1 MLLSQKNMYSV
12 REKHKKAKDRIE
24 QDICSAV
31 EDYLKESEQKHYL
44 EKSNDYK
51 LNKKNKYKKTCIK
64 NISIVPILEDDNFIS
79 TIKKYM
85 KSENLFK
92 NEGKILNDDEIFVNR
107 YKSFSEKSPVNES
120 NKDIS
125 QNTEKVEILE
135 DGSICIKNTTGLVSP
150 SLGEK
155 LVEIKNMNIED
166 SNKEIE
172 QDILINSKLL
182 ISNNIR
188 SLDEFEDKE
197 YMTINDNNLNRK
209 KNNIL
214 EINDLEC
221 NSNSKINTTLPDIL
235 KDNNI
240 GKNYFQGVYFSTSK
254 KNKINSKRNSY
265 INSNQKKINT
275 NVKKKKLIRNQYNST
290 FNLKEKD
297 IKKKERNFIK
307 EIKINNENEL
317 NYKRILFGDN
327 YIEDDDD
334 INNQWKYLSNKYI
347 KKYNKELLSNNI
359 QIIVQNLKIQN
370 ILNIKNKSKK
380 TAQNNSNIIKCE
392 DNYLN
397 NNEQN
402 LSIEEEN
409 IKTKENI
416 DNSIKSSFDDI
427 SNNNNSVCSNKPT
440 NISQILNPPILNYNN
455 NYENIF
461 NEIDNISEEIIKDES
476 YNKVKKYQ
484 GDIESIN
491 EEMNESYEEPESK
504 EDKIENKILHSSNK
518 KRNEKIIKIKDP
530 KIDKF
535 KINLDL
541 NKINEDMSLIN
552 KMYKEKNVFELKIK
566 DIDSL
571 SYSPISCASNRIRY
585 QLNNKNNNRDS
596 KCSSDII
603 IGSADISISKE
614 KEIELS
620 DDEKELNR
628 NLLSKYLTYK
638 IESNNDGGGIKL
650 LFFFNKS
657 FNAPKYLININSY
670 KKIIKMI
677 FYKKR
682 KPISKYYYESLI
694 KILINHLSKIKKE
707 YSLIKKNRNI
717 INEKEKEEIKN
728 VCIEIDKKINILD
741 NNIKELKDAYINGII
756 KKQLIKDKNEKKK
769 FIKKLNIQGKRNKL
783 KIIYNEII
791 KILNDKINET
801 EIKNNYYKGMNE
813 LLTKYEKI
821 NEKDINEGKI
831 KYIYNENKEN
841 IEHKRK
847 NKINEKKIFIILLPI
862 MFVINYFMNN
872 LKGI

>member
-1 MLLSQKNMYSV
+1 MYSV
-12 REKHKKAKDRIE
+12 REKQKKAKDRIE

-31 EDYLKESEQKHYL
+31 EDYLKESEQKQYL
-44 EKSNDYK
+44 EKSNDYI
-51 LNKKNKYKKTCIK
+51 LNKKNKYRITNIK
-64 NISIVPILEDDNFIS
+64 NISNIPIIEDDNFIS
-79 TIKKYM
+79 TIKNYM
-85 KSENLFK
+85 KSENLFN
-92 NEGKILNDDEIFVNR
+92 NEGKILNDDEILINR
-107 YKSFSEKSPVNES
+107 HKSFSEKSPIIES
-120 NKDIS
+120 KKDIS

-135 DGSICIKNTTGLVSP
+135 DGSICIKNTTGLLSP

-155 LVEIKNMNIED
+155 LVEIKNINIED

-188 SLDEFEDKE
+188 SLEENDDKE
-197 YMTINDNNLNRK
+197 YMTINDNNINRK

-214 EINDLEC
+214 ETNDLEF

-235 KDNNI
+235 KDNSI
-240 GKNYFQGVYFSTSK
+240 GNTYFKGIYFSTSK
-254 KNKINSKRNSY
+254 KNKINSKKNNY

-275 NVKKKKLIRNQYNST
+275 NVKKKRLIRSQNNKE

-297 IKKKERNFIK
+297 IKKQERNFIK
-307 EIKINNENEL
+307 EIKINKENEL

-327 YIEDDDD
+327 YNEDDDD
-334 INNQWKYLSNKYI
+334 IINQWKYLSNKYI

-370 ILNIKNKSKK
+370 ILNIKNQSRK

-397 NNEQN
+397 QNEQS
-402 LSIEEEN
+402 LSIKEEYIKNKESN
-409 IKTKENI
+409 IQDISNK
-416 DNSIKSSFDDI
+416 SFDDI
-427 SNNNNSVCSNKPT
+427 SNNNYSENSNKPT
-440 NISQILNPPILNYNN
+440 NVSQILNPPIINYNN

-461 NEIDNISEEIIKDES
+461 NEIDNISEENIKNES

-491 EEMNESYEEPESK
+491 EEMNESYEEQESK
-504 EDKIENKILHSSNK
+504 EVENKLLFSSSK
-518 KRNEKIIKIKDP
+518 KRKEKIIKINNP
-530 KIDKF
+530 KADQF

-541 NKINEDMSLIN
+541 NKIKEDMNMIN
-552 KMYKEKNVFELKIK
+552 KMYKESNVFELKIK

-571 SYSPISCASNRIRY
+571 SYSPISCASNKIKY
-585 QLNNKNNNRDS
+585 QLNKNNNRDS
-596 KCSSDII
+596 KCNSEII
-603 IGSADISISKE
+603 IGNAGISKSKE

-620 DDEKELNR
+620 DDEKELNKD
-628 NLLSKYLTYK
+628 LLSKYLTYK
-638 IESNNDGGGIKL
+638 IESNYDNGGIKL
-650 LFFFNKS
+650 LFFFDKS
-657 FNAPKYLININSY
+657 FNAPKHLININSY

-694 KILINHLSKIKKE
+694 KMLIHHFSKIKTE
-707 YSLIKKNRNI
+707 YSLKKKNRKI
-717 INEKEKEEIKN
+717 INEKEKEEIRN
-728 VCIEIDKKINILD
+728 ECIEIDKKINILEK
-741 NNIKELKDAYINGII
+741 NIMELKDVYICAII
-756 KKQLIKDKNEKKK
+756 KRQLIKDKNEKKK
-769 FIKKLNIQGKRNKL
+769 FIKKLNIQEKRNKV

-791 KILNDKINET
+791 KMLNDKINEV
-801 EIKNNYYKGMNE
+801 EINNNYYKRIND

-821 NEKDINEGKI
+821 NERDIEEGKI
-831 KYIYNENKEN
+831 KYINNEI
-841 IEHKRK
+841 IEHKK
-847 NKINEKKIFIILLPI
+847 IKKINEKKIFIILLPI
-862 MFVINYFMNN
+862 MFVINYFVNN

>member
-1 MLLSQKNMYSV
+1 MYSV
-12 REKHKKAKDRIE
+12 REKQKKAKDRIE

-31 EDYLKESEQKHYL
+31 EDYLKESEQKQYL
-44 EKSNDYK
+44 EKSNDYI
-51 LNKKNKYKKTCIK
+51 LNKKNKYRKTNIK
-64 NISIVPILEDDNFIS
+64 NISNIPIIEDDNFIS
-79 TIKKYM
+79 TIKNYI
-85 KSENLFK
+85 KSENLYN
-92 NEGKILNDDEIFVNR
+92 NEGKILNDDEILINR
-107 YKSFSEKSPVNES
+107 HKSFSEKSPIIES
-120 NKDIS
+120 KKDIS

-135 DGSICIKNTTGLVSP
+135 DGSICIKNTTGLLSP

-155 LVEIKNMNIED
+155 LVEIKNINIED

-188 SLDEFEDKE
+188 SLEENDDKE
-197 YMTINDNNLNRK
+197 YMTINDNNINRK

-214 EINDLEC
+214 ETNDLEF

-235 KDNNI
+235 KDNSI
-240 GKNYFQGVYFSTSK
+240 GNTYFKGIYFSTSK
-254 KNKINSKRNSY
+254 KNKINSKKNNY

-275 NVKKKKLIRNQYNST
+275 NVKKKRLIRSQNNNE

-297 IKKKERNFIK
+297 IKKQERNFIK
-307 EIKINNENEL
+307 EIKINKENEL

-327 YIEDDDD
+327 YNEDDDD
-334 INNQWKYLSNKYI
+334 IINQWKYLSNKYI

-370 ILNIKNKSKK
+370 ILNIKNQSRK

-397 NNEQN
+397 QNEQS
-402 LSIEEEN
+402 LSIKEEYIKNKESN
-409 IKTKENI
+409 IQDISNK
-416 DNSIKSSFDDI
+416 SFDDI
-427 SNNNNSVCSNKPT
+427 SNNNYSENSNKPT
-440 NISQILNPPILNYNN
+440 NVSQILNPPIINYNN

-461 NEIDNISEEIIKDES
+461 NEIDNISEENIKNES

-491 EEMNESYEEPESK
+491 EEMNESYEEQESK
-504 EDKIENKILHSSNK
+504 EVENKLLFSSSK
-518 KRNEKIIKIKDP
+518 KRKEKIIKINNP
-530 KIDKF
+530 KADQF

-541 NKINEDMSLIN
+541 NKIKEDMNMIN
-552 KMYKEKNVFELKIK
+552 KMYKESNVFELKIK

-571 SYSPISCASNRIRY
+571 SYSPISCASNKIKY
-585 QLNNKNNNRDS
+585 QINKNNNRDS
-596 KCSSDII
+596 KCNSEII
-603 IGSADISISKE
+603 IGNAGISKSKE

-620 DDEKELNR
+620 DDEKELNKD
-628 NLLSKYLTYK
+628 LLSKYLTYK
-638 IESNNDGGGIKL
+638 IESNYDNGGIKL
-650 LFFFNKS
+650 LFFFDKS
-657 FNAPKYLININSY
+657 FNAPKHLININSY

-694 KILINHLSKIKKE
+694 KMLIHHFSKIKTE
-707 YSLIKKNRNI
+707 YSLKKKNRKI
-717 INEKEKEEIKN
+717 INEKEKEEIRN
-728 VCIEIDKKINILD
+728 ECIEIDKKINILEK
-741 NNIKELKDAYINGII
+741 NIKELKDVYICAII
-756 KKQLIKDKNEKKK
+756 KRQLIKDKNEKKK
-769 FIKKLNIQGKRNKL
+769 FIKKLNIQEKRNKV

-791 KILNDKINET
+791 KMLNDKINET
-801 EIKNNYYKGMNE
+801 EINNNYYKRISE

-821 NEKDINEGKI
+821 NEKDIEEGKI
-831 KYIYNENKEN
+831 KYINNEN
-841 IEHKRK
+841 IEHKK
-847 NKINEKKIFIILLPI
+847 IKKINEKKIFIILLPI
-862 MFVINYFMNN
+862 MFVINYFVNN

>member
-44 EKSNDYK
+44 EKNNDYK

-188 SLDEFEDKE
+188 SLEEYEDKE

-275 NVKKKKLIRNQYNST
+275 NVKKKKLIRNQYNNT

-638 IESNNDGGGIKL
+638 IESNYDGGGIKL
-650 LFFFNKS
+650 LFFFNNS

-756 KKQLIKDKNEKKK
+756 KKQVIKDKNEKKK

>member
-1 MLLSQKNMYSV
+1 MYSV
-12 REKHKKAKDRIE
+12 REKQKKAKDRIE

-31 EDYLKESEQKHYL
+31 EDYLKESEQKQYL
-44 EKSNDYK
+44 EKSNDYI
-51 LNKKNKYKKTCIK
+51 LNKKNKYRITNIK
-64 NISIVPILEDDNFIS
+64 NISNIPIIEDDNFIS
-79 TIKKYM
+79 TIKNYI
-85 KSENLFK
+85 KSENLYN
-92 NEGKILNDDEIFVNR
+92 NEGKILNDDEILINR
-107 YKSFSEKSPVNES
+107 HKSFSEKSPIIES
-120 NKDIS
+120 KKDIS

-135 DGSICIKNTTGLVSP
+135 DGSICIKNTTGLLSP

-155 LVEIKNMNIED
+155 LVEIKNINIED

-188 SLDEFEDKE
+188 SLEEYEDKE
-197 YMTINDNNLNRK
+197 YNTINDNNLNRK
-209 KNNIL
+209 KSNIL
-214 EINDLEC
+214 EMNDLEW

-240 GKNYFQGVYFSTSK
+240 GNTYFQGVYFSTSK

-265 INSNQKKINT
+265 INCNQKKINT
-275 NVKKKKLIRNQYNST
+275 NVKKKRLIRNQYNNT

-297 IKKKERNFIK
+297 INKEQNIKEKERNFIK

-327 YIEDDDD
+327 YNEDDDD
-334 INNQWKYLSNKYI
+334 VNNQWKYLSNKYI

-370 ILNIKNKSKK
+370 ILNIKNKSRM

-402 LSIEEEN
+402 LSIKEEN
-409 IKTKENI
+409 TKNKENI
-416 DNSIKSSFDDI
+416 DNSIKSSFEDI
-427 SNNNNSVCSNKPT
+427 SSNNYSVCLNKPT

-461 NEIDNISEEIIKDES
+461 NEIDNISEEIIKNES

-491 EEMNESYEEPESK
+491 EEMNESYEEQESK
-504 EDKIENKILHSSNK
+504 EDKIENKILYSSNK
-518 KRNEKIIKIKDP
+518 KKNEKIIKIKAP

-535 KINLDL
+535 KINLNI
-541 NKINEDMSLIN
+541 NKMNEDMNLIN
-552 KMYKEKNVFELKIK
+552 KMFKEKNVFELKIK

-596 KCSSDII
+596 KYSSDII
-603 IGSADISISKE
+603 IGNSDISINKE

-620 DDEKELNR
+620 DDEKELNKS
-628 NLLSKYLTYK
+628 LLSKYLTYK
-638 IESNNDGGGIKL
+638 IESNFDGGGIKL
-650 LFFFNKS
+650 LFFFNNS
-657 FNAPKYLININSY
+657 FNSPKHLININSY

-682 KPISKYYYESLI
+682 KSISKYYYESLI

-707 YSLIKKNRNI
+707 YSLNKKNKEI
-717 INEKEKEEIKN
+717 INEKEEIKN
-728 VCIEIDKKINILD
+728 ISIEIDKKINILE
-741 NNIKELKDAYINGII
+741 NNIKELKDSYINGII

-769 FIKKLNIQGKRNKL
+769 FIKKLNIQEKRNKI

-791 KILNDKINET
+791 KLLNDKINET
-801 EIKNNYYKGMNE
+801 EIINDYCKRINE

-821 NEKDINEGKI
+821 NEKDINERKI
-831 KYIYNENKEN
+831 KYINKEN
-841 IEHKRK
+841 NEIIEHKGK
-847 NKINEKKIFIILLPI
+847 KKINEKKIFIILLPI
-862 MFVINYFMNN
+862 MFVINYFVNN

>member
-1 MLLSQKNMYSV
+1 MYSV
-12 REKHKKAKDRIE
+12 REKQKKAKDRIE

-31 EDYLKESEQKHYL
+31 EDYLKESEQKHNL
-44 EKSNDYK
+44 EKSNDYI
-51 LNKKNKYKKTCIK
+51 LNKKNKYRKTNIK
-64 NISIVPILEDDNFIS
+64 NISNIPIIEEDNFIS
-79 TIKKYM
+79 TIKNYM

-92 NEGKILNDDEIFVNR
+92 NEGKILNDDEILINR
-107 YKSFSEKSPVNES
+107 HKSFSEKSPIIES
-120 NKDIS
+120 KKDIS

-135 DGSICIKNTTGLVSP
+135 DGSICIKNTTGLLSP

-155 LVEIKNMNIED
+155 LVEIKNINIED

-188 SLDEFEDKE
+188 SLEENDDKE
-197 YMTINDNNLNRK
+197 YMTINDNNINRK

-214 EINDLEC
+214 ESNDLEF

-235 KDNNI
+235 KDNSI
-240 GKNYFQGVYFSTSK
+240 GNTYFKGIYFSTSK
-254 KNKINSKRNSY
+254 KNKINSKKNNY

-275 NVKKKKLIRNQYNST
+275 NVKKKRLIRSQNNNE

-297 IKKKERNFIK
+297 IKKQERNFIK
-307 EIKINNENEL
+307 EIKINKENEL

-327 YIEDDDD
+327 YNEDDDD
-334 INNQWKYLSNKYI
+334 IINQWKYLSNKYI

-370 ILNIKNKSKK
+370 ILNIKNQSRK

-397 NNEQN
+397 QNEQS
-402 LSIEEEN
+402 LSIKEEYIKNKESN
-409 IKTKENI
+409 IQDISNK
-416 DNSIKSSFDDI
+416 SFDDI
-427 SNNNNSVCSNKPT
+427 SNNNYSENSNKPT
-440 NISQILNPPILNYNN
+440 NVSQILNPPIINYNN

-461 NEIDNISEEIIKDES
+461 NEIDNISEENIKNES

-491 EEMNESYEEPESK
+491 EEMNESYEEQESK
-504 EDKIENKILHSSNK
+504 EVENKLLFSSSK
-518 KRNEKIIKIKDP
+518 KRKEKIIKINNP
-530 KIDKF
+530 KADQF

-541 NKINEDMSLIN
+541 NKIKEDMNMIN
-552 KMYKEKNVFELKIK
+552 KMYKESNVFELKIK

-571 SYSPISCASNRIRY
+571 SYSPISCASNKIKY
-585 QLNNKNNNRDS
+585 QINKNNNRDS
-596 KCSSDII
+596 KCNSEII
-603 IGSADISISKE
+603 IGNAGISKSKE

-620 DDEKELNR
+620 DDEKELNKD
-628 NLLSKYLTYK
+628 LLSKYLTYK
-638 IESNNDGGGIKL
+638 IESNYDNGGIKL
-650 LFFFNKS
+650 LFFFDKS
-657 FNAPKYLININSY
+657 FNAPKHLININSY

-694 KILINHLSKIKKE
+694 KMLIHHFSKVKKE
-707 YSLIKKNRNI
+707 YSLKKKNRKI
-717 INEKEKEEIKN
+717 INEKEKEEIRN
-728 VCIEIDKKINILD
+728 ECIEIDKKINIFEK
-741 NNIKELKDAYINGII
+741 NIMELKDVYICAII
-756 KKQLIKDKNEKKK
+756 KRQLLKDKNEKKK
-769 FIKKLNIQGKRNKL
+769 FIKKLNIQEKRNKV

-791 KILNDKINET
+791 KMLNDKINEV
-801 EIKNNYYKGMNE
+801 EINNNYYKRINE

-821 NEKDINEGKI
+821 NEKDIEEGKI
-831 KYIYNENKEN
+831 KFINNENNGNKK
-841 IEHKRK
+841 IK
-847 NKINEKKIFIILLPI
+847 KINEKKIFIILLPI
-862 MFVINYFMNN
+862 MFVINYFVNN

>member
-44 EKSNDYK
+44 EKNNDYK

-188 SLDEFEDKE
+188 SLEEYEDKE

-275 NVKKKKLIRNQYNST
+275 NVKKKKLIRNQYNNT

-402 LSIEEEN
+402 LSIKEEN

-638 IESNNDGGGIKL
+638 IESNYDGGGIKL
-650 LFFFNKS
+650 LFFFNNS

-756 KKQLIKDKNEKKK
+756 KKQVIKDKNEKKK